1 MKIIRLIVFGML
13 LFFIS
18 GSAQA
23 QISVQVNLGTPPQ
36 WGPSGY
42 SDVQYYYLPD
52 VEAYYDVHSSKFIYY
67 HGNSWIH
74 SSSLPNRYKDYDL
87 YSGYKVV
94 MSDYHGKTP
103 YTHFHEHKGKYKKG
117 YRGKPQPTYGHKPGR
132 GNSPNGN
139 FSKGSS
145 SQKFNKNNNSG
156 DHRGKNNKSEKGES
170 HGKGNGK
177 KK

>member
-1 MKIIRLIVFGML
+1 MKTIKLIVFAML
-13 LFFIS
+13 LFFVA
-18 GSAQA
+18 GSTQA
-23 QISVQVNLGTPPQ
+23 QMSVQVNLGTPPQ

-67 HGNSWIH
+67 HGNSWVH
-74 SSSLPNRYKDYDL
+74 SSSLPARYRDYDL

-94 MSDYHGKTP
+94 MSDYHGSTP
-103 YTHFHEHKGKYKKG
+103 YTYFREHKGKYKKG
-117 YRGKPQPTYGHKPGR
+117 YRGQPQPTYGHKPGH
-132 GNSPNGN
+132 GNSH
-139 FSKGSS
+139 KGSYSRGS
-145 SQKFNKNNNSG
+145 SNQKYNTNNNQG
-156 DHRGKNNKSEKGES
+156 DRHEKNNKSGKGEA